1 MLLPETAVPGH
12 AASQADDC
20 GAFLPGER
28 CLRLPTGHG
37 LLDGLVFGVKDLI
50 DVAGTVT
57 GGGNPDWAA
66 THAPAARDAACVQLL
81 RRAGATVVGKTVTD
95 ELAFS
100 LEGENAHY
108 GTPRNPHA
116 PGRLPGGSSS
126 GSAAATAAG
135 LVDFALGTDT
145 GGSVRVPASFC
156 GLYGMRPTHG
166 RVPLDGVLPFAPSY
180 DTVGWFARE
189 AQTLHRVGS
198 VLLGAGGA
206 GGAHRAPWRLKLQVA
221 RDVFELADSRSA
233 LRLLPLAQDLGARS
247 VVGAFEGTP
256 ADWLRAYQVLQGD
269 EILAS
274 LGAWIKRT
282 RPRFGDNIA
291 PRFAGLAAIRGEEVA
306 HWRSWRDRQ
315 AARLR
320 AAIAPDEAWVLPTTP
335 GIALARDASGEE
347 RGRFYDVALA
357 INAIA
362 GHAGLP
368 QVTLPYTEVD
378 GLPVGL
384 SLVGAPHSDESLLA
398 FATLHA

>member
-1 MLLPETAVPGH
+1 MLLPETAVPGP
-12 AASQADDC
+12 AAAAADDC
-20 GAFLPGER
+20 GAFVPGPR
-28 CLRLPTGHG
+28 CLRLPTGRG

-50 DVAGTVT
+50 DVGGTLT

-66 THAPAARDAACVQLL
+66 THAPALRDAPCVQLL
-81 RRAGATVVGKTVTD
+81 REAGATVVGKTVTD

-108 GTPRNPHA
+108 GTPRNPQA

-126 GSAAATAAG
+126 GSAAAVAAG

-166 RVPLDGVLPFAPSY
+166 RVPLSGVLPFAPSY
-180 DTVGWFARE
+180 DTVGWLARDS
-189 AQTLHRVGS
+189 AVLQRVGS
-198 VLLGAGGA
+198 VLLDAR
-206 GGAHRAPWRLKLQVA
+206 RAPWKLELKVA
-221 RDVFELADSRSA
+221 RDVFELADARSA

-247 VVGAFEGTP
+247 LVRAFDGP
-256 ADWLRAYQVLQGD
+256 VSDWLRAYQVLQGD

-274 LGAWIKRT
+274 LGEWINRT
-282 RPRFGDNIA
+282 RPRFGENIA
-291 PRFAGLAAIRGEEVA
+291 PRFAGLAGIRSEEVA
-306 HWRSWRDRQ
+306 HWRAWRTRQ

-320 AAIAPDEAWVLPTTP
+320 TAIAPGEAWVLPTTP
-335 GIALARDASGEE
+335 GVALACDASGEE
-347 RGRFYDVALA
+347 RGRFYELALA

-368 QVTLPYTEVD
+368 QVTLPYAEVG

-384 SLVGAPHSDESLLA
+384 SLLGAPGSDESLLA